1 MYRTTLNTSAIIKPK
16 ETGIHSRGCL
26 CLSQNEKGNNDFGK
40 QLGNQYID

>member
-16 ETGIHSRGCL
+16 ENGIHSRECL
-26 CLSQNEKGNNDFGK
+26 CSSQNEKGNNDFGK